1 MLKMTRI
8 AGSAA
13 VIGFALLIVP
23 SIANAQIEGA
33 VQYPPVSVGEDAQP
47 PPPAR
52 MAPQSVAPRRIE
64 LATSGSSQVPANI
77 LYRMRSRLDID
88 GSIRAGAPLFPSSLT
103 PPASAGGN

>member
-1 MLKMTRI
+1 MLKMTGI
-8 AGSAA
+8 AGFAA

-23 SIANAQIEGA
+23 NIAKAQIEGA

-52 MAPQSVAPRRIE
+52 MAPQSVSPRRIE

-88 GSIRAGAPLFPSSLT
+88 ESIRARAPLLPSSLT
-103 PPASAGGN
+103 PPSSAGGN